1 MSGAKDWQGW
11 LKSKKGVN
19 VDVWNERE
27 FMGFAE
33 KFVASLQS
41 SNLRDDAFHHD
52 LDAIAAAALAGDL
65 GSLLCR
71 VKYADGTINKLFE
84 GNSGNLA
91 QLLRIW
97 TAAVTEKGKARRWVK
112 INSERDVFTAH
123 ALYKRVAHASL
134 AHWLDGRCKCCNGT
148 GVSLRSLRGCVTCSA
163 SGQADVVCSGGF
175 ERERIKDMVSELHS
189 MLASHQWRANS
200 ILR

>member
-1 MSGAKDWQGW
+1 MSGPERWQGW
-11 LKSKKGVN
+11 HRTKKGVN
-19 VDVWNERE
+19 VDVRNERE
-27 FMGFAE
+27 IMGFAD

-112 INSERDVFTAH
+112 INSERDIFTAH
-123 ALYKRVAHASL
+123 ALYRRVAHASL
-134 AHWLDGRCKCCNGT
+134 AHWLDGHCKSCNGT
-148 GVSLRSLRGCVTCSA
+148 GVSLKSLRGCVTCA
-163 SGQADVVCSGGF
+163 GSGEAEVSCSGGF
-175 ERERIKDMVSELHS
+175 ERERIKDMVSDLLS
-189 MLASHQWRANS
+189 ISSSHQGRANS
-200 ILR
+200 LLR

>member
-1 MSGAKDWQGW
+1 
-11 LKSKKGVN
+11 
-19 VDVWNERE
+19 
-27 FMGFAE
+27 MGFAE

-84 GNSGNLA
+84 GNSGNLT

-97 TAAVTEKGKARRWVK
+97 TARVIQKGRERKWV
-112 INSERDVFTAH
+112 EEGAAWDAH
-123 ALYKRVAHASL
+123 AAQALYRRVAERSL
-134 AHWLDGRCKCCNGT
+134 AYWLDGKCTNCSGT
-148 GVSLRSLRGCVTCSA
+148 GISSSRQICAPCKGIGRAEING
-163 SGQADVVCSGGF
+163 GGF
-175 ERERIKDMVSELHS
+175 ERERTLDMVSDLEGLLQAH
-189 MLASHQWRANS
+189 HGRAAGR
-200 ILR
+200 LGQF

>member
-1 MSGAKDWQGW
+1 
-11 LKSKKGVN
+11 
-19 VDVWNERE
+19 
-27 FMGFAE
+27 MGFAD

-91 QLLRIW
+91 QLLCIW
-97 TAAVTEKGKARRWVK
+97 TAAVREKGRSRGWIKS
-112 INSERDVFTAH
+112 NTAWDQQAAQ
-123 ALYKRVAHASL
+123 ALYRRVAHASL
-134 AHWLDGRCKCCNGT
+134 AHWLDGHCKECGGTKVVLRMGSQGMKVCSACSGT
-148 GVSLRSLRGCVTCSA
+148 G
-163 SGQADVVCSGGF
+163 QAAIVSGGF
-175 ERERIKDMVSELHS
+175 EREKILDMISELDGIS
-189 MLASHQWRANS
+189 QSHATRALNK
-200 ILR
+200 LR

>member
-1 MSGAKDWQGW
+1 
-11 LKSKKGVN
+11 
-19 VDVWNERE
+19 
-27 FMGFAE
+27 MGFAE

-52 LDAIAAAALAGDL
+52 LDVIAAAALAGDL

-97 TAAVTEKGKARRWVK
+97 TTAVTEKGKAR
-112 INSERDVFTAH
+112 
-123 ALYKRVAHASL
+123 
-134 AHWLDGRCKCCNGT
+134 
-148 GVSLRSLRGCVTCSA
+148 
-163 SGQADVVCSGGF
+163 
-175 ERERIKDMVSELHS
+175 
-189 MLASHQWRANS
+189 
-200 ILR
+200 

>member
-1 MSGAKDWQGW
+1 
-11 LKSKKGVN
+11 
-19 VDVWNERE
+19 
-27 FMGFAE
+27 MGFAD
-33 KFVASLQS
+33 KFVHSLKS
-41 SNLRDDAFHHD
+41 SNLMDDAFHHD

-97 TAAVTEKGKARRWVK
+97 TAVVTEKGKARRWVK
-112 INSERDVFTAH
+112 INSERDIFTAH

-134 AHWLDGRCKCCNGT
+134 AHWLDGHCKGCNGT
-148 GVSLRSLRGCVTCSA
+148 GVSLKSLRGCTTCA
-163 SGQADVVCSGGF
+163 GTGEAEVNCAGGF
-175 ERERIKDMVSELHS
+175 ERDRIKDMVSELRSLCISHAAR
-189 MLASHQWRANS
+189 ASRLLSRDAEAIS
-200 ILR
+200 GRL

>member
-1 MSGAKDWQGW
+1 
-11 LKSKKGVN
+11 
-19 VDVWNERE
+19 
-27 FMGFAE
+27 MGFAD
-33 KFVASLQS
+33 KFVHSLKS

-84 GNSGNLA
+84 GNAGNLA

-97 TAAVTEKGKARRWVK
+97 TAAVTEKGKARRWVS
-112 INSERDVFTAH
+112 INSERDIFTAH

-134 AHWLDGRCKCCNGT
+134 AHWLDGHCKCCNGA
-148 GVSLRSLRGCVTCSA
+148 GVSMKSLRGCTACA
-163 SGQADVVCSGGF
+163 GSGEAEVSCAGGF
-175 ERERIKDMVSELHS
+175 ERERIKDMISELHAIS
-189 MLASHQWRANS
+189 QSHAARS
-200 ILR
+200 RRLMGT

>member
-1 MSGAKDWQGW
+1 
-11 LKSKKGVN
+11 
-19 VDVWNERE
+19 
-27 FMGFAE
+27 MGFAE

-97 TAAVTEKGKARRWVK
+97 TAAVTEKGRARGWVK
-112 INSERDVFTAH
+112 TNTAWDQQAAQ
-123 ALYKRVAHASL
+123 ALYRRVAHASL
-134 AHWLDGRCKCCNGT
+134 AHWLDGNCEACGGTAIVIHTGSKGFKVCRQCNGT
-148 GVSLRSLRGCVTCSA
+148 GKAAIG
-163 SGQADVVCSGGF
+163 SGGF
-175 ERERIKDMVSELHS
+175 EREKILDMVSELEG
-189 MLASHQWRANS
+189 LLQSHNTRAAVLVRS
-200 ILR
+200 S

>member
-1 MSGAKDWQGW
+1 
-11 LKSKKGVN
+11 
-19 VDVWNERE
+19 
-27 FMGFAE
+27 MGFVE

-41 SNLRDDAFHHD
+41 SNLRDDAFHRD

-84 GNSGNLA
+84 GNSVNLA

-112 INSERDVFTAH
+112 INSERDIFTAH
-123 ALYKRVAHASL
+123 ALYKRVGCASL
-134 AHWLDGRCKCCNGT
+134 AHWLDGHCTDCGGT
-148 GVSLRSLRGCVTCSA
+148 GVSLKSLRGCVSCAGTGECEVICA
-163 SGQADVVCSGGF
+163 GGF
-175 ERERIKDMVSELHS
+175 ERERIKDMISELSAILDSHS
-189 MLASHQWRANS
+189 RRAARFLANVNQ
-200 ILR
+200 

>member
-1 MSGAKDWQGW
+1 
-11 LKSKKGVN
+11 
-19 VDVWNERE
+19 
-27 FMGFAE
+27 MGFAE

-112 INSERDVFTAH
+112 INSERDIFTAH
-123 ALYKRVAHASL
+123 ALYNRVAHASL
-134 AHWLDGRCKCCNGT
+134 AHWLEGHCKDCNGT
-148 GVSLRSLRGCVTCSA
+148 GVSLKSLRNCVTCA
-163 SGQADVVCSGGF
+163 GSGAAEVSCAGGF
-175 ERERIKDMVSELHS
+175 ERERIKDMVSELGEIFESHS
-189 MLASHQWRANS
+189 RRSSARMRDW
-200 ILR
+200 